1 MMSADGWTIPRVM
14 ARRRADP
21 RLQALVSDDHS
32 ITWAELDDATR
43 ELAGRMVR
51 AGLGKGDRVG
61 LLAPNG
67 IDWATVALAVMRVG
81 AVLVPLSTLL
91 RPPELLVQLRV
102 ASVSHLIA
110 ARGYRGRSYLDDL
123 DSLAPALTRRIASGE
138 RDPAVPALRRV
149 WAWGEL
155 PEEPFLQLL
164 SDSLDTAVAQRVLRT
179 AIEWGRYGEVYEY
192 DFHTGRI
199 HLPAGEDETDSGPG

>member
-1 MMSADGWTIPRVM
+1 MMSADGWTIPCVM
-14 ARRRADP
+14 ARRRRADP

-61 LLAPNG
+61 LLAPYG

-91 RPPELLVQLRV
+91 RPPSCSSSCGSRP
-102 ASVSHLIA
+102 S
-110 ARGYRGRSYLDDL
+110 
-123 DSLAPALTRRIASGE
+123 
-138 RDPAVPALRRV
+138 
-149 WAWGEL
+149 
-155 PEEPFLQLL
+155 
-164 SDSLDTAVAQRVLRT
+164 
-179 AIEWGRYGEVYEY
+179 AI
-192 DFHTGRI
+192 
-199 HLPAGEDETDSGPG
+199 